1 MKIGYLRVSTKGQRP
16 DRQIDGLKG
25 FCDRMYIEKLSAVA
39 AKRPVFEKIIRELK
53 CGDILVVWDLDRA
66 FRSTEDAIVHERQ
79 LRCRGIKF
87 IAMNMEIDTSTADG
101 NQAFQ
106 IRAVSAEYERKK
118 ISERT
123 IEGLKAARKRGSQLG
138 RPPKMTAA
146 QVLVAKRKIAAKEA
160 SVSELAIRYG
170 VHAWTL
176 TRSIKRMEALEQE

>member
-25 FCDRMYIEKLSAVA
+25 YCDKIYIEKLSAVA
-39 AKRPVFEKIIRELK
+39 AKRPVFEKIIQELK

-79 LRCRGIKF
+79 LRSRGIKF

-123 IEGLKAARKRGSQLG
+123 IEGLKAARKRGSRLG
-138 RPPKMTAA
+138 RPPKMTEL
-146 QVLVAKRKIAAKEA
+146 QILVAKRKIAAKDA
-160 SVSELAIRYG
+160 SVSELAALYG
-170 VHAWTL
+170 VHPWTL
-176 TRSIKRMEALEQE
+176 TRSIRRLKLKV